1 MGTTCCWYNIQRTGD
16 DSAPEKHRHRRTP
29 SRERATLVGRSLGRY
44 PHPPNA
50 LRVARSSGPTP
61 SLFSLS
67 LPLVVTL
74 HTRRPRAKRLG
85 LRWVRSRT
93 PHASSASSAPPPT
106 VKRAKRA
113 TLMFSPSLA
122 VYPLTN
128 SSTVMPE
135 SRMYGC
141 SRSSLVLIAFSTRP
155 LTIFSMICSGFPCR
169 SSLAASIFFSFSIQS
184 AEMSSL
190 EMASTVGHAAICM
203 ASDFASS
210 WNSGRLA
217 TKSVSQFT
225 STMMPSFA
233 PVWMYVSMMPSLVA
247 RPDFFSADARPFFRR
262 DSVAASMSPS
272 LSISAFLQSI
282 MPAPVASRRVFTV
295 LASTATAATTGP
307 DLLTAATAPRETR
320 GCGWST

>member
-1 MGTTCCWYNIQRTGD
+1 MGTTCCWYNTVTGD

-190 EMASTVGHAAICM
+190 EMAYSRPPPPLPEDSRHPSSGHPRAEARDASTVGHAAICM

-210 WNSGRLA
+210 
-217 TKSVSQFT
+217 
-225 STMMPSFA
+225 
-233 PVWMYVSMMPSLVA
+233 Y
-247 RPDFFSADARPFFRR
+247 
-262 DSVAASMSPS
+262 
-272 LSISAFLQSI
+272 
-282 MPAPVASRRVFTV
+282 
-295 LASTATAATTGP
+295 
-307 DLLTAATAPRETR
+307 
-320 GCGWST
+320 